1 MHWLRRG
8 IPAVVLLVAFSGAAQ
23 ARDYYGAIAYS
34 KTTRAQGYVYDEGSQ
49 EDAES
54 AALTSCSDLAP
65 DCEPMTWFRNACG
78 ALAVSSEGAWGSA
91 WGEDEATAEKKATR
105 GLRRST
111 PRTVRSYAGS
121 ARRGDRRVTSVMS
134 VLLALARACVHAM
147 SPQLTAPAGR
157 PSRERS

>member
-1 MHWLRRG
+1 MRWLGPG
-8 IPAVVLLVAFSGAAQ
+8 IPAVVLLVAFSAAAE

-54 AALTSCSDLAP
+54 AALISCSDLAP

-91 WGEDEATAEKKATR
+91 WGEDEATAEKKALSGCGDYAKDCQIVRWVCTTR
-105 GLRRST
+105 
-111 PRTVRSYAGS
+111 
-121 ARRGDRRVTSVMS
+121 
-134 VLLALARACVHAM
+134 
-147 SPQLTAPAGR
+147 
-157 PSRERS
+157 